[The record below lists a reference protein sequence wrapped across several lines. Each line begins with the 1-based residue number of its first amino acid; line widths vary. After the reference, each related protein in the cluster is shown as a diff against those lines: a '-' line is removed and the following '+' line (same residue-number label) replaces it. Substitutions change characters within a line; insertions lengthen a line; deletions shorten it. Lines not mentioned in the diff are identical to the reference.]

1 MSSGSASERLLKAV
15 HMDRF
20 TVRIRAI
27 GPLVGGVLF
36 WSALASGCAAAL
48 LALVD
53 IPAELS
59 AQTILPSQVTPP
71 TLRPPAASGGVIT
84 SPGTEDFL
92 KVLPSPEKKKKKRS
106 KALNYSNEATESP
119 GVLREE
125 SRRTR

>member
-1 MSSGSASERLLKAV
+1 MN
-15 HMDRF
+15 RF
-20 TVRIRAI
+20 TVRIRGI
-27 GPLVGGVLF
+27 GRFADSVLL
-36 WSALASGCAAAL
+36 WRALAIAIAAAL